1 MKKFISGFLG
11 VLFLVA
17 MIVFAAILQYFHL
30 LVFWQRITLL
40 LLYLILGILAYHGIK
55 NRSHLTSIV
64 SIFILIMV
72 VSITSVSSY
81 SIVSLYSALNRMST
95 TEEGE
100 KRTASIDEEE
110 LENHMDEGFHVY
122 ISGIDTY
129 GPLATESR
137 SDVNMI
143 VTVNPRTGQGLI
155 TTIPRD
161 SYVRI
166 ADGGH
171 DQYDKLTH
179 SGNYGVF
186 SSIHT
191 LENLFEI
198 NIPYYARVNFDSLIR
213 VVDALGGIDIYNAST
228 FRAGGVTFK
237 QGHIHLDGKSA
248 LIYARDRKHQ
258 ADGELERGR
267 NHVVLLKAIIDKCL
281 SPAIL
286 ANAQELMGIMAEDVQ
301 TNMPAALLTQLINN
315 QLSSGTRWNFGSAQV
330 KGEGR
335 MDLPSY
341 AMPYNQLFMY
351 ELDSDSVQSI
361 GRQMRQL
368 APSSDYKG
376 SGSSGQGERED

>member
-1 MKKFISGFLG
+1 MKKFISGVLG

-17 MIVFAAILQYFHL
+17 MIVFAAILQYFNL

-40 LLYLILGILAYHGIK
+40 LLFLILGILAYHGIK
-55 NRSHLTSIV
+55 NRNHLTSVV
-64 SIFILIMV
+64 SILILVMV
-72 VSITSVSSY
+72 VSFSSVSSY
-81 SIVSLYSALNRMST
+81 SIVSLYSTLGRMSRSRDGN
-95 TEEGE
+95 EGE
-100 KRTASIDEEE
+100 ESVDHQVVESHI
-110 LENHMDEGFHVY
+110 DEGFNVY

-143 VTVNPRTGQGLI
+143 VSVNPRTGQGLI

-179 SGNYGVF
+179 AGNYGVF

-191 LENLFEI
+191 LENLFDI
-198 NIPYYARVNFDSLIR
+198 QIPYYARVNFDSLIR
-213 VVDALGGIDIYNAST
+213 IVDALGGIEIYNPTAFT
-228 FRAGGVTFK
+228 AERVYFEEGKIT
-237 QGHIHLDGKSA
+237 LNGKSA

-258 ADGELERGR
+258 AGGELERGR

-286 ANAQELMGIMAEDVQ
+286 TNAQEMMDIMAEDVQ

-315 QLSSGTRWNFGSAQV
+315 QLSSGTHWSFGSAQV

-341 AMPYNQLFMY
+341 AMPNNRLFMY
-351 ELDSDSVQSI
+351 QLDPESVESI
-361 GRQMRQL
+361 SQQIKSL
-368 APSSDYKG
+368 APSTG
-376 SGSSGQGERED
+376 SAAPALSGGEDVQ